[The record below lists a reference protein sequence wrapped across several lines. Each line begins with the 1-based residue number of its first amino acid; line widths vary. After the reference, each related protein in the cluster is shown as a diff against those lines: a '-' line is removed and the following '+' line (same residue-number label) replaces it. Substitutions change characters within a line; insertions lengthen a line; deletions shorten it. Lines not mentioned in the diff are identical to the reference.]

1 MMKKMILVVGL
12 LAAAAGCAASDAKR
26 ADLVADIR
34 GYGDGMR
41 WRDFN
46 AAALRIIPDHRPA
59 FMDHCEQLADDLR
72 IADWEMR
79 RMTYSEDRNRAEVHI
94 EWTWLLDSRGIVH
107 TTVTRQKW
115 SRHGKNWI
123 LHREERLR
131 GDPMPGVSE
140 PKGPPDRTVP
150 AQRRT
155 RITPDDPVGLRHR
168 GSRRSARR

>member
-1 MMKKMILVVGL
+1 MRVIVIVAL
-12 LAAAAGCAASDAKR
+12 LAAAGCAASDAKR

-46 AAALRIIPDHRPA
+46 AAALRIVPDHRPA
-59 FMDHCEQLADDLR
+59 FMDHCEQLADDLK

-79 RMTYSEDRNRAEVHI
+79 RLTYSEDRNRAEVHI

-107 TTVTRQKW
+107 TTVSRQNW
-115 SRHGKNWI
+115 SRHGKQWI

-131 GDPMPGVSE
+131 GEPMPGVAE
-140 PKGPPDRTVP
+140 PKRN
-150 AQRRT
+150 RR
-155 RITPDDPVGLRHR
+155 RVTPRN
-168 GSRRSARR
+168 ARR